1 MAAQLDGYNS
11 ERKAIELQVL
21 DQAIRQVEESGTAAG
36 LVMAASEGWHAG
48 VIGIVASRL
57 KERFGKPAL
66 VVALEKGVGKGS
78 ARSVPGVDLGA
89 AVIAARQEGLLV
101 NGGGHPMA
109 AGLTGGA
116 DRDRKSTRLN
126 SSH

>member
-21 DQAIRQVEESGTAAG
+21 DQAICQVEESGTAAG

-78 ARSVPGVDLGA
+78 ARIRRSEEHTSELQSLMRSSY
-89 AVIAARQEGLLV
+89 AVFCLKKKKKKQTHQRM
-101 NGGGHPMA
+101 N
-109 AGLTGGA
+109 
-116 DRDRKSTRLN
+116 TR
-126 SSH
+126 

>member
-1 MAAQLDGYNS
+1 MPLSRRVGEALLGAKLLCSDDAAEAAAMAAQLDGYNS

-66 VVALEKGVGKGS
+66 VVALEKEIGRAHV
-78 ARSVPGVDLGA
+78 
-89 AVIAARQEGLLV
+89 
-101 NGGGHPMA
+101 
-109 AGLTGGA
+109 
-116 DRDRKSTRLN
+116 
-126 SSH
+126 